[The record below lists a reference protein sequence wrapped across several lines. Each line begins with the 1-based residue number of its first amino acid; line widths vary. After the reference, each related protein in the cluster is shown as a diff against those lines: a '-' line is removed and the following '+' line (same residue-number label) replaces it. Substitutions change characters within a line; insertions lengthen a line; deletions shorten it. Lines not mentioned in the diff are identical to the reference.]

1 MELGKPFTI
10 TCSNTGSPDP
20 NVVWFRNGVLLQNSA
35 DYVMNG
41 DDLMISNVQPRDL
54 TSFQC
59 LVNNEVGSSVDELF
73 ICGRSGCTVCMYV

>member
-1 MELGKPFTI
+1 M
-10 TCSNTGSPDP
+10 
-20 NVVWFRNGVLLQNSA
+20 VWFRNGVLLQNSA

-59 LVNNEVGSSVDELF
+59 LVNNEVGSSVDQLF
-73 ICGRSGCTVCMYV
+73 LCGRSECVYTVAEKTDCVSLRMYTYRTYVQG